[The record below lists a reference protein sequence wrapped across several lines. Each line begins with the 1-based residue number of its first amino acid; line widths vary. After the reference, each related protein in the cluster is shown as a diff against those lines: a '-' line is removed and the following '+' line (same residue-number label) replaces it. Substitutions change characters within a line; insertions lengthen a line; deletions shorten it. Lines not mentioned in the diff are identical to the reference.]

1 MSTDNSTAWS
11 DRGRAHEDEYFRRRD
26 QELVE
31 SMFRRA
37 EEEAAIQRLAAAV
50 GVHDETTL
58 RELQRLGY
66 TADTAP
72 LLYLVPPIEVAWADG
87 LVSEAER
94 NVVVAAARAFD
105 VEPSSQ
111 ADGQVREWLASPPA
125 EAMCA
130 ETLRVLET
138 VLGRRPPEERAATL
152 QALRET
158 CTRVAWASGGVFGIY
173 AISKKE
179 QRALDRIF
187 DALDLS
193 DVSSAHV

>member
-94 NVVVAAARAFD
+94 NVVVAAA
-105 VEPSSQ
+105 PSTWSPRRKPT
-111 ADGQVREWLASPPA
+111 GRYESGWQVRQRKRCVRKTCGYWRPYWGDVH
-125 EAMCA
+125 
-130 ETLRVLET
+130 LRNA
-138 VLGRRPPEERAATL
+138 RRRFKPFARRVRAWHGHRAAFS
-152 QALRET
+152 
-158 CTRVAWASGGVFGIY
+158 ASTP
-173 AISKKE
+173 S
-179 QRALDRIF
+179 QRRNSGHLIASLTPWI
-187 DALDLS
+187 
-193 DVSSAHV
+193 